1 MRHLLFFSCTSPSVC
16 SVRSGL
22 SVFLPGI
29 QKRGCENRILLMIYG
44 VYWISDTLLEKN
56 LPSRLFSFSQRRASL
71 RTAARRW
78 NA

>member
-1 MRHLLFFSCTSPSVC
+1 MRHLLFFFCASPLCALFAQVCPFSCPK
-16 SVRSGL
+16 
-22 SVFLPGI
+22 
-29 QKRGCENRILLMIYG
+29 KRGCENRILLMIYG

-78 NA
+78 KA